1 VPIAAAFAFVPAV
14 SMLQVIPISFG
25 GLGVREGALVGF
37 RHGLGITGGAAIT
50 AGLLWYASLFVVS
63 LIGAPMFALG
73 QRNAAR
79 SDDDQHV
86 DRPVTA
92 QP

>member
-1 VPIAAAFAFVPAV
+1 
-14 SMLQVIPISFG
+14 
-25 GLGVREGALVGF
+25 
-37 RHGLGITGGAAIT
+37 
-50 AGLLWYASLFVVS
+50 
-63 LIGAPMFALG
+63 MFALG